1 MIEEVF
7 FISSE
12 NKQLRADGRAY
23 DELRPIKIKA
33 GVLKRADGSAYVE
46 VGGNKILASVYG
58 PRETYIRR
66 LLKPNTGVIKVRYNM
81 APFSVDDRK
90 RPGPDRRSNEISKI
104 AADALRPALMLESF
118 PRSMVDISIEIIEA
132 EGGTRCAGITAAAV
146 ALADAGIPMRDIP
159 VGCAAGK
166 MNGDIVLDLS
176 EKEDKEGQA
185 DVPIV
190 ILPRTG
196 EITLLQADGK
206 LTEDEFEE
214 ALDLAMEGCM
224 RISKIHKWIGRVKM
238 NVVPEIS
245 KRSIVKLINNGK
257 RADGRDFDQ
266 RREIVVEP
274 GIISKAE
281 GSAKVTLGDT
291 QVIVGVKPSIGEPF
305 ADTPDVGVL
314 MTNCEMLPMAAPE
327 FEPGPPSPE
336 SIELARVVDRGIR
349 ESELVDL
356 EKLCIEEGKKVWML
370 FIDLHVID
378 YDGNLFDCA
387 NIAVMAALL
396 NTKLPTASIVDDEL
410 VLDEENLMDLPVRDK
425 VALSTFVKIGNGMVL
440 DPSLEEEEVLD
451 ARLSVGVTQNNSYIS
466 SMQKGGEVPLTRDEI
481 LDAVHTAIATKDEIY
496 EYLE

>member
-224 RISKIHKWIGRVKM
+224 RISKI
-238 NVVPEIS
+238 
-245 KRSIVKLINNGK
+245 
-257 RADGRDFDQ
+257 Q
-266 RREIVVEP
+266 
-274 GIISKAE
+274 
-281 GSAKVTLGDT
+281 
-291 QVIVGVKPSIGEPF
+291 
-305 ADTPDVGVL
+305 
-314 MTNCEMLPMAAPE
+314 
-327 FEPGPPSPE
+327 
-336 SIELARVVDRGIR
+336 
-349 ESELVDL
+349 
-356 EKLCIEEGKKVWML
+356 
-370 FIDLHVID
+370 
-378 YDGNLFDCA
+378 
-387 NIAVMAALL
+387 
-396 NTKLPTASIVDDEL
+396 
-410 VLDEENLMDLPVRDK
+410 
-425 VALSTFVKIGNGMVL
+425 
-440 DPSLEEEEVLD
+440 
-451 ARLSVGVTQNNSYIS
+451 
-466 SMQKGGEVPLTRDEI
+466 
-481 LDAVHTAIATKDEIY
+481 
-496 EYLE
+496 

>member
-7 FISSE
+7 FISSA

-224 RISKIHKWIGRVKM
+224 RISKIQEEALKERY
-238 NVVPEIS
+238 NV
-245 KRSIVKLINNGK
+245 NG
-257 RADGRDFDQ
+257 
-266 RREIVVEP
+266 
-274 GIISKAE
+274 
-281 GSAKVTLGDT
+281 
-291 QVIVGVKPSIGEPF
+291 
-305 ADTPDVGVL
+305 
-314 MTNCEMLPMAAPE
+314 
-327 FEPGPPSPE
+327 
-336 SIELARVVDRGIR
+336 
-349 ESELVDL
+349 
-356 EKLCIEEGKKVWML
+356 
-370 FIDLHVID
+370 
-378 YDGNLFDCA
+378 
-387 NIAVMAALL
+387 
-396 NTKLPTASIVDDEL
+396 
-410 VLDEENLMDLPVRDK
+410 
-425 VALSTFVKIGNGMVL
+425 
-440 DPSLEEEEVLD
+440 
-451 ARLSVGVTQNNSYIS
+451 
-466 SMQKGGEVPLTRDEI
+466 
-481 LDAVHTAIATKDEIY
+481 
-496 EYLE
+496 

>member
-90 RPGPDRRSNEISKI
+90 RPCPDRRSNEISKI

-206 LTEDEFEE
+206 LTEEEFEE

-224 RISKIHKWIGRVKM
+224 RISKIQEEALKERY
-238 NVVPEIS
+238 NV
-245 KRSIVKLINNGK
+245 NG
-257 RADGRDFDQ
+257 
-266 RREIVVEP
+266 
-274 GIISKAE
+274 
-281 GSAKVTLGDT
+281 
-291 QVIVGVKPSIGEPF
+291 
-305 ADTPDVGVL
+305 
-314 MTNCEMLPMAAPE
+314 
-327 FEPGPPSPE
+327 
-336 SIELARVVDRGIR
+336 
-349 ESELVDL
+349 
-356 EKLCIEEGKKVWML
+356 
-370 FIDLHVID
+370 
-378 YDGNLFDCA
+378 
-387 NIAVMAALL
+387 
-396 NTKLPTASIVDDEL
+396 
-410 VLDEENLMDLPVRDK
+410 
-425 VALSTFVKIGNGMVL
+425 
-440 DPSLEEEEVLD
+440 
-451 ARLSVGVTQNNSYIS
+451 
-466 SMQKGGEVPLTRDEI
+466 
-481 LDAVHTAIATKDEIY
+481 
-496 EYLE
+496 